1 MSDQQPPDEYSGRI
15 HDLPSEERPR
25 ERLRDQGPG
34 ALSSHE
40 LLAILLRTG
49 TKREDVFTLS
59 KRLLAMR
66 QGLSGL
72 AQTSFGELAR
82 QHGLGPAK
90 AAEVMAAMELGK
102 RIASLPSD
110 ARTQVNS
117 SADVAHLLLPEMM
130 WLSRETLRVI
140 LLNTR
145 NYVMGVREVY
155 VGTVNSTDV
164 RVGEVFREAVREN
177 CKTVIV
183 VHNHPSGDPSP
194 STEDVRVTGKL
205 LEAGKLLDIEL
216 VDHVILARDGHV
228 SLKDRRLGFPS
239 ASASQDRPQGQ
250 KAGIH
255 P

>member
-1 MSDQQPPDEYSGRI
+1 VSEQSLPSEYQGKI
-15 HDLPSEERPR
+15 HDLPAEDRPR

-34 ALSSHE
+34 ALSSQE

-49 TKREDVFTLS
+49 TRDEDVFTLS

-72 AQTSFGELAR
+72 AQTSFGELMQ

-90 AAEVMAAMELGK
+90 ASEVMAAMELGK

-110 ARTQVNS
+110 ARAQVSS
-117 SADVAHLLLPEMM
+117 SADVAHLLMPEMM
-130 WLSRETLRVI
+130 WLSKESLRVL

-155 VGTVNSTDV
+155 NGTVNSADV
-164 RVGEVFREAVREN
+164 RVSEVFQDAVREN
-177 CKTVIV
+177 CKSVIV
-183 VHNHPSGDPSP
+183 VHNHPSGDPTP
-194 STEDVRVTGKL
+194 SREDIQVTGKL

-216 VDHVILARDGHV
+216 LDHVVLARDGFV
-228 SLKDRRLGFPS
+228 SLKERHLGFP
-239 ASASQDRPQGQ
+239 
-250 KAGIH
+250 
-255 P
+255 

>member
-1 MSDQQPPDEYSGRI
+1 MSEVSPPSEYHGRI
-15 HDLPSEERPR
+15 HDLPTEDRPR

-49 TKREDVFTLS
+49 TRGEDVFTLS

-72 AQTSFGELAR
+72 AQTSFGELLQ

-110 ARTQVNS
+110 ARARVSS

-130 WLSRETLRVI
+130 WLSKESLRVL

-155 VGTVNSTDV
+155 NGTVNSADV
-164 RVGEVFREAVREN
+164 RVSEVFQDAVREN
-177 CKTVIV
+177 CKSVIV
-183 VHNHPSGDPSP
+183 VHNHPSGDPTP
-194 STEDVRVTGKL
+194 SREDVQVTGKL

-216 VDHVILARDGHV
+216 LDHIVLARDGYV
-228 SLKDRRLGFPS
+228 SLKERRLGFP
-239 ASASQDRPQGQ
+239 
-250 KAGIH
+250 
-255 P
+255 

>member
-1 MSDQQPPDEYSGRI
+1 MAEQSPPTGYQGKI
-15 HDLPSEERPR
+15 HDLPAEERPR

-49 TKREDVFTLS
+49 TRGEDVFTLS

-72 AQTSFGELAR
+72 AQTNFGELVQ

-90 AAEVMAAMELGK
+90 AAELMAAMELGK

-110 ARTQVNS
+110 ARARVST

-130 WLSRETLRVI
+130 WLSKESLRVL

-155 VGTVNSTDV
+155 NGTINSADV
-164 RVGEVFREAVREN
+164 RVSEVFRDAVREN
-177 CKTVIV
+177 CKSVIV
-183 VHNHPSGDPSP
+183 VHNHPSGDPTP
-194 STEDVRVTGKL
+194 SREDVQVTGKL
-205 LEAGKLLDIEL
+205 LEAGRLLDIEL
-216 VDHVILARDGHV
+216 LDHVILARDGYV
-228 SLKDRRLGFPS
+228 SLKERRLGFP
-239 ASASQDRPQGQ
+239 
-250 KAGIH
+250 
-255 P
+255 

>member
-1 MSDQQPPDEYSGRI
+1 MTTPTPPSEYQGKI
-15 HDLPSEERPR
+15 HDLPAEERPR

-49 TKREDVFTLS
+49 TRDEDVFTLS

-72 AQTSFGELAR
+72 AQTSFGELVQ

-110 ARTQVNS
+110 ARARISS
-117 SADVAHLLLPEMM
+117 SADVAHLLMPEMM
-130 WLSRETLRVI
+130 WLSKESLRVL

-155 VGTVNSTDV
+155 NGTVNSADV
-164 RVGEVFREAVREN
+164 RVSEVFRDAVREN
-177 CKTVIV
+177 CKSVIV
-183 VHNHPSGDPSP
+183 VHNHPSGDPTP
-194 STEDVRVTGKL
+194 SREDVQVTSKL

-216 VDHVILARDGHV
+216 LDHVVLARDGYV
-228 SLKDRRLGFPS
+228 SLKERRLGFP
-239 ASASQDRPQGQ
+239 
-250 KAGIH
+250 
-255 P
+255 

>member
-1 MSDQQPPDEYSGRI
+1 MTDQLPPNEYSGRI

-49 TKREDVFTLS
+49 TRGEDVFTLS

-72 AQTSFGELAR
+72 AQTSFGELM
-82 QHGLGPAK
+82 QLHGLGLAK

-102 RIASLPSD
+102 RLASFPSD

-117 SADVAHLLLPEMM
+117 SADVVNLLLPEMM
-130 WLSRETLRVI
+130 WLSRESLRVI

-155 VGTVNSTDV
+155 NGTVNSADV
-164 RVGEVFREAVREN
+164 RVGEVFRDAVRED
-177 CKTVIV
+177 CKSVIV
-183 VHNHPSGDPSP
+183 VHNHPSGDPAP
-194 STEDVRVTGKL
+194 SREDVQVTNKL
-205 LEAGKLLDIEL
+205 REAGQMLDITL
-216 VDHVILARDGHV
+216 LDHVILARDGYV
-228 SLKDRRLGFPS
+228 SLKERRQGFP
-239 ASASQDRPQGQ
+239 
-250 KAGIH
+250 
-255 P
+255 